1 MNRLLFRGLATLGLM
16 LAAVAVEAEPLK
28 IAYSDWPG
36 WVAWDVAAKKGF
48 FQEAGVDVQ
57 LLWFDYGPSM
67 DAFGAGK
74 VDAVCVT
81 NGDALVTASSG
92 AANVEILVNDYSNG
106 NDQIIGKPGIGS
118 IKALKGKKVGVE
130 VGLVD
135 HLLLLK
141 ALQANGLTEADV
153 KLVPMQTTQAAQV
166 LASGDV
172 DAVAAW
178 EPNAG
183 QAIKAVAGAKVLFS
197 SADAPGLIYDTLAV
211 SPASLAQHKAEWAK
225 VVAVWYKTS
234 AWIQDPKNAKEALGI
249 LAARDNLK
257 PEEYAGFVK
266 GTKLLTLAEAKK
278 VMAKEPGLGSLY
290 GSSKIVDDF
299 NVANKVYSGPQKID
313 ANIDPSFV
321 LGLK

>member
-1 MNRLLFRGLATLGLM
+1 MTRAKSGAWAALFFILSGS
-16 LAAVAVEAEPLK
+16 LAAAEPLK

-36 WVAWDVAAKKGF
+36 WVAWDVADKKGF
-48 FQEAGVDVQ
+48 FKDAGVDVQ

-67 DAFGAGK
+67 DAFSAGK

-92 AANVEILVNDYSNG
+92 APNVEILVNDYSNG
-106 NDQIIGKPGIGS
+106 NDQVIAKPGIAS
-118 IKALKGKKVGVE
+118 MKDLKGKKIGVE

-141 ALQANGLTEADV
+141 GLQMAGLAESDV
-153 KLVPMQTTQAAQV
+153 KLVPIQTTQAAQV

-183 QAIKAVAGAKVLFS
+183 QAVKAVAGAKILFS

-211 SPASLAQHKAEWAK
+211 NPTSLAQRKADWAK
-225 VVAVWYKTS
+225 VVGVWYRTA
-234 AWIQDPKNAKEALGI
+234 AWILDPKNATEALGI

-257 PEEYAGFVK
+257 PAEYAAFVN
-266 GTKLLTLAEAKK
+266 GTKILTLAEAKK
-278 VMAKEPGLGSLY
+278 VLAQGPGLDSIY
-290 GSSKIVDDF
+290 GSSKIVDAF
-299 NVANKVYSGPQKID
+299 NVANKVYTAPQKIES
-313 ANIDPSFV
+313 NIDPSFV
-321 LGLK
+321 LGQK